1 MVLGI
6 EGIMSLVSGWLEEQ
20 TVKYRMSALLNEV
33 YISEP
38 VQPIDGLLIAPL
50 PRSSN
55 ELPASL
61 PGGRTYSPTDDLGRT
76 VVSIDC
82 TATPAL
88 FRPPPHRRFP
98 DVQTASVPHI
108 GPYEVCQAL
117 ALECDQYVDVGF
129 WWNDYLGLE
138 EAFPFSGSSI
148 WSTGGEHLMTGTSFG
163 QSLDRD
169 PATGIT
175 TLTSEDYAI
184 TTLTGV
190 IIRRALKALQA
201 PNSKGIR
208 NSVSRWTKS
217 KDNRQGLEDQFIDL
231 RIALEHLYLG
241 WGSNA
246 ELGFRLA
253 LSGAWHLGNNLEDRR
268 NIYKTLRKAY
278 NQGSAAVHPHD
289 LVLSRENYEL
299 FSDAQ
304 AICRRGIFKML
315 QEGPPQDREDLL
327 LGG

>member
-1 MVLGI
+1 
-6 EGIMSLVSGWLEEQ
+6 
-20 TVKYRMSALLNEV
+20 
-33 YISEP
+33 
-38 VQPIDGLLIAPL
+38 
-50 PRSSN
+50 
-55 ELPASL
+55 
-61 PGGRTYSPTDDLGRT
+61 
-76 VVSIDC
+76 
-82 TATPAL
+82 
-88 FRPPPHRRFP
+88 
-98 DVQTASVPHI
+98 
-108 GPYEVCQAL
+108 
-117 ALECDQYVDVGF
+117 
-129 WWNDYLGLE
+129 
-138 EAFPFSGSSI
+138 
-148 WSTGGEHLMTGTSFG
+148 MTGTSFG